1 MSKNSEL
8 AVDFLCDSLSKLLEP
23 LQQIVPSAT
32 VSKQDEF
39 ETFIGGKIPDE
50 VQIRPPTD
58 IVSKGRTKRI
68 KKSKEIPVPRKRKCD
83 KCKQIVSD
91 HDARNCP
98 NNIVG

>member
-1 MSKNSEL
+1 LDTIS
-8 AVDFLCDSLSKLLEP
+8 VDTIFGLHL
-23 LQQIVPSAT
+23 
-32 VSKQDEF
+32 
-39 ETFIGGKIPDE
+39 
-50 VQIRPPTD
+50 IRPPTD

-68 KKSKEIPVPRKRKCD
+68 KKSKEIPVPRKRKCG